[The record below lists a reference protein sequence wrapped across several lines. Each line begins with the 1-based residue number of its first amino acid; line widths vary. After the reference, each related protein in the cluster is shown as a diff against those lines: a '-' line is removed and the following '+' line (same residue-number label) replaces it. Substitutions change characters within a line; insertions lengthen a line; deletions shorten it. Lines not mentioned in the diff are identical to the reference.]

1 MHIAVIDDQAATR
14 EATVKLI
21 WQLAQPSQPLQVAA
35 YSNAEQFLFAEKS
48 ADLLLLDIKLGSGM
62 DGMALAKKI
71 RQHDPETAIAFVSN
85 YDEFVFDG
93 YDVNAIDYILKP
105 LTVAKLKHLIE
116 KVASQTQP
124 KLLALQTAAGLV
136 RVPMYDISAIE
147 VTDHRLQVHTQKNHY
162 LVNGQLKDFLPR
174 LDDNFI
180 QIYRSIVINL
190 NFLSQL
196 DKRTV
201 VMADGT
207 TYPVSRQQAPLVKQA
222 FFKHFRGLTHD
233 SN

>member
-1 MHIAVIDDQAATR
+1 
-14 EATVKLI
+14 
-21 WQLAQPSQPLQVAA
+21 
-35 YSNAEQFLFAEKS
+35 
-48 ADLLLLDIKLGSGM
+48 
-62 DGMALAKKI
+62 
-71 RQHDPETAIAFVSN
+71 
-85 YDEFVFDG
+85 
-93 YDVNAIDYILKP
+93 
-105 LTVAKLKHLIE
+105 
-116 KVASQTQP
+116 
-124 KLLALQTAAGLV
+124 LV

>member
-1 MHIAVIDDQAATR
+1 
-14 EATVKLI
+14 
-21 WQLAQPSQPLQVAA
+21 
-35 YSNAEQFLFAEKS
+35 
-48 ADLLLLDIKLGSGM
+48 
-62 DGMALAKKI
+62 
-71 RQHDPETAIAFVSN
+71 
-85 YDEFVFDG
+85 
-93 YDVNAIDYILKP
+93 
-105 LTVAKLKHLIE
+105 
-116 KVASQTQP
+116 
-124 KLLALQTAAGLV
+124 
-136 RVPMYDISAIE
+136 MYDISAIE
-147 VTDHRLQVHTQKNHY
+147 VTDHRLQVYTQKNHY

-207 TYPVSRQQAPLVKQA
+207 TYPVSRQQVPLVKQA